1 MNSRLKE
8 VRKTLEMTQEKFAE
22 SLGISRT
29 NLTNIELGK
38 IQLTNR
44 LIKTVCSVYKVDE
57 EWIRTGN
64 GEMFTQHDDNFE
76 SLLKEAFAE
85 NDDFKKKLIKNILSL
100 DEEKLMLIKQLI
112 NNLSV

>member
-1 MNSRLKE
+1 MNSRLRIIRKE
-8 VRKTLEMTQEKFAE
+8 LDMTQEKFAQ
-22 SLGISRT
+22 SLGISRA

-64 GEMFTQHDDNFE
+64 GEMFTQHDYNLK
-76 SLLKEAFAE
+76 LLLDKAFAE

-100 DEEKLMLIKQLI
+100 EKEELMLIKQLI
-112 NNLSV
+112 NKLSL